1 MQVETTDNMPAGS
14 AILELNNVTKV
25 FKYDILKPRQTAVKA
40 LSCQFPEGS
49 CTGLLGHNGA
59 GKTTTIRLI
68 LGLLKPDEGSI
79 LYRNKKISTE
89 SKATIGYMPEV
100 NKLAGGL
107 TCEEV
112 LHHHLRLY
120 APAEYKDS
128 ASRRK
133 AVDRKLE
140 EVNLSA
146 HRKKKVGKLS
156 KGMGRRLAWAQATI
170 HDPMLLILDE
180 PSSGLD
186 PLGRSEM
193 LEWIAAEKNRG
204 TSIILCTHELA
215 QISHLCD
222 QFHVLKRGQLVMTS
236 IADSAAKAGEGC
248 RLYDWGQKYALHVSG
263 VDETSIVA
271 MARERQLP
279 QPQRIR
285 QAGLSAVLGFD
296 SYEQASQWMREMLA
310 AGCMILKFSE
320 EMVLTEADVA
330 VYYRN
335 EEQK

>member
-1 MQVETTDNMPAGS
+1 VEPTDAKPAGS
-14 AILELNNVTKV
+14 PILELTHVTKV
-25 FKYDILKPRQTAVKA
+25 FKYDILKPRQTAVNN
-40 LSCQFPEGS
+40 LSCQFPEGA

-68 LGLLKPDEGSI
+68 LGLLKPDEGAI
-79 LYRNKKISTE
+79 TYRDQKITTE
-89 SKATIGYMPEV
+89 AKASIGYMPEV

-120 APAEYKDS
+120 APAEYADR
-128 ASRRK
+128 AARRK

-140 EVNLSA
+140 EVNLTA

-170 HDPMLLILDE
+170 HDPKLLILDE

-186 PLGRSEM
+186 PLGRVEM

-215 QISHLCD
+215 QISYLCD
-222 QFHVLKRGQLVMTS
+222 QFHVLRRGQLVMTS
-236 IADSAAKAGEGC
+236 IADSATKAGSDC

-263 VDETSIVA
+263 VDEASINA
-271 MARERQLP
+271 LARQQQLQ

-285 QAGLSAVLGFD
+285 QAGMSAVLGFD
-296 SYEQASQWMREMLA
+296 SYELAAQWMRAMLA

-320 EMVLTEADVA
+320 EMVLTEDDVA

-335 EEQK
+335 EVPK